1 MLLKNEFMGSRRI
14 MKVDSHRRK
23 AKQMAGNE
31 SSVGINL
38 GIRIMDVHTE
48 YEMQRHSLFYL

>member
-1 MLLKNEFMGSRRI
+1 

-23 AKQMAGNE
+23 AKQMARNE

-38 GIRIMDVHTE
+38 GSRIMDVHTE
-48 YEMQRHSLFYL
+48 CEMQCHSLFYL